1 MLAASAGEGVTL
13 NENDN
18 DVMAVCLVTGGAG
31 FIGSHLV
38 EALVGRDHAVRVLD
52 NLTTGQLTNLAK
64 VMDAVEVYAGDLAD
78 LALVRRVMRGVE
90 VVFHLAC
97 SAGALPPEEAPAADH
112 GHAVGTLHV
121 LHAANEARARRVLY
135 ASSLWVYGGAAA
147 GPVGE
152 GVALDPQA
160 YAGRVKLS
168 GEEACRAATRLSG
181 LETVRLR
188 FFHVYGPRQRPGC
201 PYGSPVARAL
211 EALAA
216 GAAPRLEGDG
226 TAERDLIYVEDAVH
240 AALLAAEAPRVA
252 GKVYN
257 IGRGHA
263 TADRDVVAR
272 LAGLVGAGGAEATWV
287 GGRCGGAGPIADV
300 RRAEVEL
307 GFCASTD
314 LERGLRGCAE
324 ARARATGRPHFHGA
338 WGAARLAAD
347 CGAGPEKA

>member
-1 MLAASAGEGVTL
+1 
-13 NENDN
+13 
-18 DVMAVCLVTGGAG
+18 
-31 FIGSHLV
+31 
-38 EALVGRDHAVRVLD
+38 
-52 NLTTGQLTNLAK
+52 
-64 VMDAVEVYAGDLAD
+64 MDTVEVYAGDLAD

-90 VVFHLAC
+90 VVYHLAC
-97 SAGALPPEEAPAADH
+97 SAGAVPTEDGLTTDH

-121 LHAANEARARRVLY
+121 LHAASEARARRVLY
-135 ASSLWVYGGAAA
+135 ASSLWVYGNGAA

-160 YAGRVKLS
+160 YVGRVKLS

-188 FFHVYGPRQRPGC
+188 LFHVFGPRQRAGC
-201 PYGSPVARAL
+201 SYGAPVARAL

-216 GAAPRLEGDG
+216 DEVPRLDGDG
-226 TAERDLIYVEDAVH
+226 EAERDLIYVEDAVH

-263 TADRDVVAR
+263 VADREVVAR
-272 LAGLVGAGGAEATWV
+272 LAGLMGARVEPTWG
-287 GGRCGGAGPIADV
+287 GGRAASAGPIADV

-314 LERGLRGCAE
+314 LDRGLRGCVE
-324 ARARATGRPHFHGA
+324 ARAQATGRPHFGRA
-338 WGAARLAAD
+338 WAEARLAD
-347 CGAGPEKA
+347 CGGACGAVAPEKG